1 MYGVRPFVHGTTHL
15 DAFSRAHAW
24 RDAPSTFSRVRVR
37 HNAPSAFS
45 SASVRHDASLFP
57 LHIHSR
63 PARVG
68 VPRVPSAGSRLE
80 PLPGASCARGC
91 GPRAKCIQSRLCSAR
106 IARAGVAYA
115 PSACSRASVRRELR
129 TRVRSA
135 RQVRT
140 VVPMFS
146 ASCARGCAPRA
157 KRMQSWLCPARAV
170 RACVAHQPSA
180 CSRAYV
186 QHELRAWVCPAR
198 QVHTVVPLFVASC
211 ARGCGPRAKC
221 TQSRLRS
228 ARAVRAGVALAPSEY
243 IRASVRVSCVRGC
256 GPRAKCM
263 QPRLCSAR

>member
-15 DAFSRAHAW
+15 GAFSRAHAW
-24 RDAPSTFSRVRVR
+24 RD
-37 HNAPSAFS
+37 APSAFS

-57 LHIHSR
+57 LHSHSR

-140 VVPMFS
+140 VVPMFG
-146 ASCARGCAPRA
+146 ASCARRCAPRS
-157 KRMQSWLCPARAV
+157 KRMQSWLCSARAV

-186 QHELRAWVCPAR
+186 QHELRAWVCPAH
-198 QVHTVVPLFVASC
+198 QVHLLPPLLGASC
-211 ARGCGPRAKC
+211 ARGCAPRAKC
-221 TQSRLRS
+221 IQTCLCSS
-228 ARAVRAGVALAPSEY
+228 RAVRAAVARAPSAHS
-243 IRASVRVSCVRGC
+243 RASVRRELCVRVWPSRQVNTSVPLFG
-256 GPRAKCM
+256 
-263 QPRLCSAR
+263 